1 MNEVASKFPVIFSIV
16 KKSSK
21 KGEKS
26 SEYLM
31 SQSQNS
37 KMDDGLNSCLS
48 YMDDLKN
55 YNYCIGRTEAAT
67 GGVL

>member
-31 SQSQNS
+31 S
-37 KMDDGLNSCLS
+37 
-48 YMDDLKN
+48 
-55 YNYCIGRTEAAT
+55 
-67 GGVL
+67 